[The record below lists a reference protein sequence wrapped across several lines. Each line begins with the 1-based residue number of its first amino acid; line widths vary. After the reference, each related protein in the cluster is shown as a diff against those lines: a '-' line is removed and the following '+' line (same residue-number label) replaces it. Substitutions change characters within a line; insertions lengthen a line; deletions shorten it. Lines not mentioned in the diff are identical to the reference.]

1 MAAALRV
8 IVSWSG
14 EEEDTEHGALSC
26 APAYC
31 QPVVKWSHSQVSI
44 RLANVTLPVR
54 APLEINFIDGSFVCT
69 SSPGLIVDHLCSHS
83 KDGGQPSCSIGE
95 HCTTSSI
102 PVLRGAMMGSDHS
115 PDRIAKGRRD
125 VLPLNRCA
133 LFTFTDLLINLLG
146 SAVNATTAG
155 YLVSSPPY
163 HECCQEELITFHR
176 FL

>member
-1 MAAALRV
+1 MTAALRV

-31 QPVVKWSHSQVSI
+31 QPV
-44 RLANVTLPVR
+44 LANVTLPVR
-54 APLEINFIDGSFVCT
+54 APLEINFIGGSFVCT
-69 SSPGLIVDHLCSHS
+69 SSPGLTVDHLCSHS

-95 HCTTSSI
+95 LCTTSSI

-125 VLPLNRCA
+125 VLPLNLCA

-163 HECCQEELITFHR
+163 HECCQELITFHR